1 MTCGT
6 VVDMEMWSDSDFAA
20 AYQWEVNG
28 APWDFTGHKLI
39 MMIRKNPDDAEVF
52 VSLDSDPGGFSGIM
66 FNDPDVPGGPVTT
79 FNIII
84 LRAQTVQM
92 TPGDYVQSLIMVRPD
107 GLREELWQGAFTYN
121 TGPTR

>member
-20 AYQWEVNG
+20 AYQWEVDG
-28 APWDFTGHKLI
+28 VPWDFTGHKLI

-52 VSLDSDPGGFSGIM
+52 VSLDSDPDGFSGIM
-66 FNDPDVPGGPVTT
+66 FNDPDVPDGPVTT
-79 FNIII
+79 FNIIV
-84 LRAQTVQM
+84 LRAQTSQM
-92 TPGDYVQSLIMVRPD
+92 MPGDYVQSLILVRPD